1 MGDYLAQRIID
12 GAFDTWEK
20 DGMTSYQFIIS
31 KKTNLKTEIDAYLTK
46 MGKADL
52 IIVSTS

>member
-12 GAFDTWEK
+12 GAFT
-20 DGMTSYQFIIS
+20 YNYVIS

-46 MGKADL
+46 MERTDL
-52 IIVSTS
+52 ITKATS